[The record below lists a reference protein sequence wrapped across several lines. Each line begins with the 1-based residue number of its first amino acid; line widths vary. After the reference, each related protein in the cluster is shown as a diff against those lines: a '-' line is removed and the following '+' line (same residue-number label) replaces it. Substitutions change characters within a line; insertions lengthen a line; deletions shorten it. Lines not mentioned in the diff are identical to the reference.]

1 MPFRYR
7 LQNYLNLPWVLAL
20 LGGLLLCLPWEV
32 DCWPILF
39 VAWLPWLHLI
49 RTLVV
54 QQKGFWRSYGWLYLA
69 TLTWNGASVWWIQ
82 GATIGGMLGAVFA
95 MAACMTLVLTL
106 VVQGARR
113 WGWSWG
119 VWALLFGWLGFE
131 YFFHNSEI
139 AWPWLTLGNG
149 LASAPWAIQWYEY
162 TGTLGGSLW
171 VLLVNIML
179 YTVLSSWRTARLRQR
194 SWMCGITVLLL
205 FAPFVLSRALLPSEA
220 EVRTGTPTEVVVI
233 QPNVDPWREKF
244 SGLTDVEQIERMLLL
259 AQEKIT
265 PNTRFVAMPE
275 TAIPSAIWLEQLGES
290 SQLALLRAFLAQHPQ
305 CHLLIGGTLLRYYD
319 TVAPPTPTAHAFYE
333 NEGWYD
339 AYNAALWFSDS
350 VHDPAHYHK
359 SKLVVGVEMMPYPQ
373 LLRFLDKISINLGG
387 MVGTLG
393 TQPDRSVF
401 WTRDSVG
408 VAPIICYESVFG
420 EFCTGY
426 VRNGANLLAVITN
439 DGWWGN
445 TPGHRNHFN
454 YAKLRAIETRRWLVR
469 SANTGI
475 SGIIDPA
482 GRVTER
488 RGWWVQDAFRAKVYP
503 QSQRTFYV
511 EWGDYIGRIAYFAI
525 ALLLLGGLASR
536 LRR

>member
-32 DCWPILF
+32 DFWPVLF

-49 RTLVV
+49 RTLVA
-54 QQKGFWRSYGWLYLA
+54 QQSTFWRSYGWLYLA
-69 TLTWNGASVWWIQ
+69 TLVWNGASVWWIQ

-162 TGTLGGSLW
+162 TGVLGGSLW
-171 VLLVNIML
+171 VLLVNLLFYAIL
-179 YTVLSSWRTARLRQR
+179 TSWRGARSRQLW
-194 SWMCGITVLLL
+194 WMGGSAVLLL
-205 FAPFVLSRALLPSEA
+205 FEPFVLSRALLPSEE
-220 EVRTGTPTEVVVI
+220 EVRQAEPIEVVVV

-244 SGLTDVEQIERMLLL
+244 GGLTDVEQIERMLSL
-259 AQEKIT
+259 AQGKIT
-265 PNTRFVAMPE
+265 PATRLIAMPE
-275 TAIPSAIWLEQLGES
+275 TAIPSAIWLQQLGES
-290 SQLALLRAFLAQHPQ
+290 TQLSLLRSFVGKYPQ
-305 CHLLIGGTLLRYYD
+305 CHILVGGTLLRFYD
-319 TVAPPTPTAHAFYE
+319 TIDAPTPTARALPDHQ
-333 NEGWYD
+333 GWYD

-350 VHDPAHYHK
+350 LHNPAYYYK

-373 LLRFLDKISINLGG
+373 LFRFLDHISIDLGG
-387 MVGTLG
+387 MVGVLG

-420 EFCTGY
+420 DFCTGY

-488 RGWWVQDAFRAKVYP
+488 RGWWVQDAFRAEVYP
-503 QSQRTFYV
+503 QTVRTFYV
-511 EWGDYIGRIAYFAI
+511 QWGDYLGRIAYFAVV
-525 ALLLLGGLASR
+525 LLVLGGLVSR